1 MKNHNSFGRDIRLTF
16 MGRGGAEH
24 SPESSAAEDSGTC
37 DCCAAVM

>member
-16 MGRGGAEH
+16 MGSVGGH

-37 DCCAAVM
+37 DC